1 MTKAKINP
9 LIIVGVILAVI
20 LVFTMGDGLLPT
32 PATTVLSVAP
42 NTVEVISEGQQTV
55 VTLRIAKVEGLYSWQ
70 VALKTEPVTEQVTFV
85 EATLPPSH
93 VFAGQECFGL
103 LSSVESGQVIIG
115 YTLLGDEPSFS
126 GDGVLVEVKFRLSGV
141 GNIIK
146 FWINEEKTIFVDN
159 ELNEIPFSVAK

>member
-1 MTKAKINP
+1 MPKAKINP
-9 LIIVGVILAVI
+9 LIVVVGVVLVAI

-32 PATTVLSVAP
+32 PAATVLSVEP
-42 NTVEVISEGQQTV
+42 NTVEVISEGQQMV

-70 VALKTEPVTEQVTFV
+70 VALQTDSTELVTFV

-93 VFAGQECFGL
+93 VFAGQECFGPV
-103 LSSVESGQVIIG
+103 SSVESGQVIIG
-115 YTLLGDEPSFS
+115 YTLLGVEPSFS
-126 GDGVLVEVKFRLSGV
+126 GDGVLVEVEFRLSGV

-146 FWINEEKTIFVDN
+146 FWIREEKTILVDR